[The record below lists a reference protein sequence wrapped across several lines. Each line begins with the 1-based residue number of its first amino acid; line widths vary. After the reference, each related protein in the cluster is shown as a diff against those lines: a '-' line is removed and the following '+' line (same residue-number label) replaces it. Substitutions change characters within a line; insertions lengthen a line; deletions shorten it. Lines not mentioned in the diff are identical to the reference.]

1 MSQGD
6 FEAFVRST
14 GTDPSTLDDKGRE
27 LLRKAFAATRPK
39 APATSPP
46 RYQDGT
52 EAQVGDK
59 VLLRGTVVEVT
70 GGDDYSNIVVL
81 LDEQMPPQMTEYR
94 VGLNSRQV
102 ERA

>member
-14 GTDPSTLDDKGRE
+14 GTDPASLDDKGRE
-27 LLRKAFAATRPK
+27 LLRKAFDATRPK

-46 RYQDGT
+46 RYQDGA
-52 EAQVGDK
+52 EVKAGDK
-59 VLLRGTVVEVT
+59 VLLRGTVLEV
-70 GGDDYSNIVVL
+70 GAGDDHANVIVL
-81 LDEQMPPQMTEYR
+81 LDERTPPEMTEYR
-94 VGLNSRQV
+94 VGLNSRQC